1 MNSVNWPI
9 DTTNQPMIN
18 QLFITSHFRQWSWL
32 IPWVFGL
39 SVIAF
44 IGSIIGVWFVL
55 IRLPEDY
62 LTRDDVPEPNDTH
75 RSAGW
80 LIRKI
85 AKNLGGM
92 VFLIAGMVMLFTPGQ
107 GILSVLVGITM
118 LDFPG
123 KRKLIRKILTRPRV
137 LKAINKLR
145 NRSNV
150 PPLRVR

>member
-1 MNSVNWPI
+1 
-9 DTTNQPMIN
+9 MIN
-18 QLFITSHFRQWSWL
+18 QLFITSNFRQWSWL

-62 LTRDDVPEPNDTH
+62 LTRDSVPELNDSR

-80 LIRKI
+80 LMRKI
-85 AKNLGGM
+85 AMNFAGLI
-92 VFLIAGMVMLFTPGQ
+92 FLFAGIVMLFTPGQ
-107 GILSVLVGITM
+107 GILSILVGITM
-118 LDFPG
+118 MDFPG
-123 KRKLIRKILTRPRV
+123 KRKLIRKILARPKV

-145 NRSNV
+145 KRSNV